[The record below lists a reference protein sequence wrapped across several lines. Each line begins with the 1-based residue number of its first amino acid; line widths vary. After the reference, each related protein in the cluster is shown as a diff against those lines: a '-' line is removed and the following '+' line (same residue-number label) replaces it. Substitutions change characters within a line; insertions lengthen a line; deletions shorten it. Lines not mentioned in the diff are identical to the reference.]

1 MDKGVRIS
9 FDEES
14 DILYLSLKEGVTVDS
29 EEIIEDVRVEYDE
42 DGQVIGIEIF
52 NITKMLATALGK
64 RLKEIL
70 KRLIKEKRKEF
81 NNTPH
86 LSPLPRGEREI
97 KK

>member
-14 DILYLSLKEGVTVDS
+14 DILYLSLKEGVAVDS

-42 DGQVIGIEIF
+42 EGQVIGIEIF

-70 KRLIKEKRKEF
+70 K
-81 NNTPH
+81 
-86 LSPLPRGEREI
+86 S
-97 KK
+97 

>member
-14 DILYLSLKEGVTVDS
+14 DILYLSLKEGVAVDS

-70 KRLIKEKRKEF
+70 K
-81 NNTPH
+81 
-86 LSPLPRGEREI
+86 G
-97 KK
+97 

>member
-14 DILYLSLKEGVTVDS
+14 DILYLSLKEGVAVDS
-29 EEIIEDVRVEYDE
+29 EEIIEDVKVEYDE

-70 KRLIKEKRKEF
+70 K
-81 NNTPH
+81 
-86 LSPLPRGEREI
+86 S
-97 KK
+97 

>member
-14 DILYLSLKEGVTVDS
+14 DILYLSLKEGVAVDS
-29 EEIIEDVRVEYDE
+29 EEIIEDVRVEYDAE
-42 DGQVIGIEIF
+42 GQVIGIEIF

-70 KRLIKEKRKEF
+70 K
-81 NNTPH
+81 N
-86 LSPLPRGEREI
+86 
-97 KK
+97 

>member
-14 DILYLSLKEGVTVDS
+14 DILYLSLKEGVAVDS

-42 DGQVIGIEIF
+42 EGQVIGIEIF

-70 KRLIKEKRKEF
+70 R
-81 NNTPH
+81 
-86 LSPLPRGEREI
+86 S
-97 KK
+97 

>member
-14 DILYLSLKEGVTVDS
+14 DILYLSLKEGIAVDS

-52 NITKMLATALGK
+52 NITKMLEIALVK

-70 KRLIKEKRKEF
+70 K
-81 NNTPH
+81 
-86 LSPLPRGEREI
+86 S
-97 KK
+97 

>member
-14 DILYLSLKEGVTVDS
+14 DILYLSLKEGVAVDS
-29 EEIIEDVRVEYDE
+29 EEIIEDVKVEYDE

-70 KRLIKEKRKEF
+70 K
-81 NNTPH
+81 
-86 LSPLPRGEREI
+86 G
-97 KK
+97 

>member
-14 DILYLSLKEGVTVDS
+14 DILYLSLKEGIAVDS

-42 DGQVIGIEIF
+42 EGQVIGIEIF
-52 NITKMLATALGK
+52 NITKMLEIALVK

-70 KRLIKEKRKEF
+70 K
-81 NNTPH
+81 
-86 LSPLPRGEREI
+86 S
-97 KK
+97 

>member
-14 DILYLSLKEGVTVDS
+14 DILYLSLKEGVAVDS

-42 DGQVIGIEIF
+42 EGRVIGIEIF

-70 KRLIKEKRKEF
+70 K
-81 NNTPH
+81 
-86 LSPLPRGEREI
+86 S
-97 KK
+97 

>member
-14 DILYLSLKEGVTVDS
+14 DILYLSLKEGVAVDS

-42 DGQVIGIEIF
+42 EGQVIGIEIF

-70 KRLIKEKRKEF
+70 K
-81 NNTPH
+81 
-86 LSPLPRGEREI
+86 G
-97 KK
+97 

>member
-9 FDEES
+9 FYGES

-70 KRLIKEKRKEF
+70 K
-81 NNTPH
+81 
-86 LSPLPRGEREI
+86 S
-97 KK
+97 

>member
-14 DILYLSLKEGVTVDS
+14 DILYLSLKEGVAVDS
-29 EEIIEDVRVEYDE
+29 EEIIEDVKVEYDE
-42 DGQVIGIEIF
+42 EGQVIGIEIF

-70 KRLIKEKRKEF
+70 K
-81 NNTPH
+81 
-86 LSPLPRGEREI
+86 G
-97 KK
+97 

>member
-14 DILYLSLKEGVTVDS
+14 DIFYLSLKEGVAVDS

-70 KRLIKEKRKEF
+70 K
-81 NNTPH
+81 
-86 LSPLPRGEREI
+86 S
-97 KK
+97 